1 MLEKLKKAA
10 ATLLIAAA
18 AAVSFHGA
26 AQATELDDILARGK
40 LRVGISAFVL
50 PYSQQD
56 TSGEWTGYDPAVA
69 KLIADALGVE
79 LEIVPIDPPS
89 RVPFLVTD
97 KVDLAVSILGVTP
110 ERLRQVAFS
119 HPYSQIEVAIVA
131 AKDIKLETAE
141 DLKPLRIAVVRAAS
155 HAQLV
160 EKIAPVGSTILSF
173 EDDFAQV
180 QAIANGQADA
190 IASSPDVIDRIR
202 RVRPDYDGEV
212 KLLLHRQL
220 NAIGVKRE
228 NTDLLRFVNS
238 ILVYNTVS
246 TNALPALQTKY
257 FGKPFENLPQ
267 F

>member
-1 MLEKLKKAA
+1 MLEKLRKTAASLLVATAA
-10 ATLLIAAA
+10 AL
-18 AAVSFHGA
+18 SFGGA
-26 AQATELDDILARGK
+26 AQATELDDILARGT

-50 PYSQQD
+50 PHSQQD
-56 TSGEWTGYDPAVA
+56 TSGEWTGYDPDVA
-69 KLIADALGVE
+69 RLIADALGVN
-79 LEIVPIDPPS
+79 LEIVPLDPPG

-97 KVDLAVSILGVTP
+97 KVDLVVSILGVTP

-119 HPYSQIEVAIVA
+119 QPYSQVEVVIVA
-131 AKDIKLETAE
+131 GKDTKLETAE

-160 EKIAPVGSTILSF
+160 EKIAPEGATILSF

-180 QAIANGQADA
+180 QAVANGQADA

-202 RVRPDYDGEV
+202 QARPDYDGEV

-238 ILVYNTVS
+238 ILVYHTAS
-246 TNALPALQTKY
+246 TGQLTDLQTKY
-257 FGKPFENLPQ
+257 FGKPFEDLPQ